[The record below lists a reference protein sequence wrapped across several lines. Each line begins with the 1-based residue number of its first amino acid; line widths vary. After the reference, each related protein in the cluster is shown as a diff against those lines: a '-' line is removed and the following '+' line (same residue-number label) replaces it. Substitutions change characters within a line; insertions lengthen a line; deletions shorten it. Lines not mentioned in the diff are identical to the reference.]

1 MGTVY
6 RARDP
11 GLDRLVALK
20 TISPRAL
27 GRQDAVLRFQRE
39 ARAAARLQHPNIVT
53 IHELGEAEGLLYI
66 AMELL
71 EGRDLAAA
79 LRPPAPLALA
89 ERLRAMVEIC
99 HGLHHAHAHGVL
111 HRDVKPANVRIL
123 TTGGVKIVDFGIA
136 RLEDAGMTRTGIIM
150 GTPAYLSPEALLGT
164 GLDARADMWSA
175 GVLLYEMVAGR
186 RPFSAPDVPTLAW
199 RIVHEAAAPLE
210 AARHGAP
217 PELDAIVAR
226 ALARQRDARF
236 PDMAAMAQALLGLLP
251 TPSGGIPRPALED
264 ARAATVIMKHPEAEP
279 RPTHGPAPGGV
290 AAPTSLAP
298 EDLRARLARLGAA
311 AFREEAVFGEPAQTA
326 LACRSASSG
335 LVALAGADG
344 AIRVW
349 DPAMR
354 VRTRHLRSDLHRR
367 SGHDAAV
374 LSLAFSP
381 DGALLASAHADGAV
395 HLWEVGAG
403 REIAVRLRHDTLAT
417 SVAFAPD
424 GSTLASGGMDAV
436 LKLWDVRAA
445 LAGEARRE
453 MHRQPSGVTALT
465 YAGDAGRLLVTGHAK
480 PVLRVS
486 DARSGRLVSTL
497 RGPESQVHLLVAAP
511 GSARLAAA
519 SRDRGVRVYDLQS
532 RAELLTTTVPG
543 SRPLVAIGFFPGA
556 SHFAGVA
563 QDDAIRVW
571 EVGAA
576 EPVAALWAPAGD
588 SYVGVEVYEDGRRL
602 LAALADGRLRTITT
616 AD

>member
-20 TISPRAL
+20 TISPRTL
-27 GRQDAVLRFQRE
+27 GREDAVLRFQRE

-53 IHELGEAEGLLYI
+53 VYELGEAEGLLYI

-79 LRPPAPLALA
+79 LRPPGALTLA
-89 ERLRAMVEIC
+89 ERLRTMVEIC
-99 HGLHHAHAHGVL
+99 NGLHHAHAHGVL
-111 HRDVKPANVRIL
+111 HRDVKPANVRL
-123 TTGGVKIVDFGIA
+123 LPNGAVKIVDFGIA
-136 RLEDAGMTRTGIIM
+136 RLEDTGMTKTGVIM

-217 PELDAIVAR
+217 AELDAVVAR
-226 ALARQRDARF
+226 ALARQREARF
-236 PDMAAMAQALLGLLP
+236 PDMGAMAQALVGLLP
-251 TPSGGIPRPALED
+251 TPSGGIPRPTLEAAL
-264 ARAATVIMKHPEAEP
+264 APTVIMSRPEAEP
-279 RPTHGPAPGGV
+279 RPMPTPARV
-290 AAPTSLAP
+290 EAAAATPSPP

-326 LACRSASSG
+326 LACRSARSG

-349 DPAMR
+349 DAATR
-354 VRTRHLRSDLHRR
+354 VRTRQLRSDLHQR

-381 DGALLASAHADGAV
+381 DGSLLASGHADGAV
-395 HLWEVGAG
+395 HLWDVGAG
-403 REIAVRLRHDTLAT
+403 REIAVRLRHDALAT
-417 SVAFAPD
+417 SVAFSPD
-424 GSTLASGGMDAV
+424 GATLASGGMDAV

-453 MHRQPSGVTALT
+453 LHRQPSGVTALT

-497 RGPESQVHLLVAAP
+497 RGPESQVHLLVAAA
-511 GSARLAAA
+511 GCARLAAA

-532 RAELLTTTVPG
+532 RGELQAGAVQG
-543 SRPLVAIGFFPGA
+543 SRPLGALAFFPGG
-556 SHFAGVA
+556 SHFACVA
-563 QDDAIRVW
+563 QDDAIRIW
-571 EVGAA
+571 EVGAG
-576 EPVAALWAPAGD
+576 EPAAALWAPAGD
-588 SYVGVEVYEDGRRL
+588 CYVGVEVFDDGRRL
-602 LAALADGRLRTITT
+602 LAALADGRLRLFT
-616 AD
+616 AS

>member
-1 MGTVY
+1 MVDELGQGGMGTVY

-27 GRQDAVLRFQRE
+27 GREDAVLRFQRE

-123 TTGGVKIVDFGIA
+123 TAGAVKIVDFGIA
-136 RLEDAGMTRTGIIM
+136 RLEDAGMTRTGVIM

-199 RIVHEAAAPLE
+199 RIVHEPAAPLE

-251 TPSGGIPRPALED
+251 TPSGGIPRTALEPVL
-264 ARAATVIMKHPEAEP
+264 AATVILPATPAEVA
-279 RPTHGPAPGGV
+279 TPAP
-290 AAPTSLAP
+290 PAP

-311 AFREEAVFGEPAQTA
+311 SFREEALFGEPAQTA
-326 LACRSASSG
+326 LASRSARSG
-335 LVALAGADG
+335 LVALAGSDG

-349 DPAMR
+349 DPATR

-381 DGALLASAHADGAV
+381 DGALLASGHADGAV
-395 HLWEVGAG
+395 HLWDLAAG
-403 REIAVRLRHDTLAT
+403 REVAVRLRHDTLAT
-417 SVAFAPD
+417 SVAFSPD
-424 GSTLASGGMDAV
+424 GATLASGGMDAV
-436 LKLWDVRAA
+436 LKLWDVRGA

-465 YAGDAGRLLVTGHAK
+465 YAGKAGRLLVTGHAK

-497 RGPESQVHLLVAAP
+497 RGPESQVHLLVAAR
-511 GSARLAAA
+511 GSERLAAA

-532 RAELLTTTVPG
+532 RAELLTTAAPG
-543 SRPLVAIGFFPGA
+543 SRPLVAIAFFPGA
-556 SHFAGVA
+556 CHFAGVA

-588 SYVGVEVYEDGRRL
+588 CYVGIEIYDDGRRL
-602 LAALADGRLRTITT
+602 LAALADGRLRLFTT
-616 AD
+616 S